1 MNTKYK
7 FDCLSEE
14 DKKEAIELYNSLV
27 KAGEASENEFDN
39 IINYYYEKENKL
51 PLGWFIWWDE

>member
-14 DKKEAIELYNSLV
+14 DKKEAIELYNYLV
-27 KAGEASENEFDN
+27 KAGEASENEFDS
-39 IINYYYEKENKL
+39 IVNYL
-51 PLGWFIWWDE
+51 